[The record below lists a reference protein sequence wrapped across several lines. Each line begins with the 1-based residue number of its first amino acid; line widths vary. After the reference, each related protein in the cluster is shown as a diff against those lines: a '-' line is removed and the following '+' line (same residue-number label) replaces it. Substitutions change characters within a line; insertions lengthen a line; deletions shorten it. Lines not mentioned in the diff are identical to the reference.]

1 MRIVT
6 WNCQMA
12 FAKKKEL
19 LLKQNPDIA
28 IIQECSRKDL
38 ESLQDQSFQTIWFG
52 NIPYKG
58 IGVLYRSQWSIRPVA
73 EPIFPWIVP
82 VEFEGPERFRLLAV
96 WSCPKKT
103 SFSHYVACTSEAI
116 AAHPE
121 WLEDGPVML
130 AGDFNS
136 SAEWDNQTN
145 GAHSA
150 LIKTLDAKELVSFYH
165 HHHNEEHGHE
175 KNHTHHFRRHR
186 AEPFHIDYVFG
197 PKSWT
202 ERITSCVVGD
212 PDIWN
217 SHSDHCPIILDIAP
231 LSN

>member
-82 VEFEGPERFRLLAV
+82 VEFEGPERFRLIAV

-121 WLEDGPVML
+121 WLEDGPESLFRDARTVVPDRNRRPAVQDSRIDFDGRPFGSVADGVAEHIFKSPMQQL
-130 AGDFNS
+130 A
-136 SAEWDNQTN
+136 
-145 GAHSA
+145 
-150 LIKTLDAKELVSFYH
+150 VS
-165 HHHNEEHGHE
+165 
-175 KNHTHHFRRHR
+175 
-186 AEPFHIDYVFG
+186 DYRGLAVGIEDEVASFG
-197 PKSWT
+197 PGLL
-202 ERITSCVVGD
+202 RA
-212 PDIWN
+212 
-217 SHSDHCPIILDIAP
+217 ILDQP
-231 LSN
+231 FQQFVESDLFLGPG

>member
-38 ESLQDQSFQTIWFG
+38 ESMQDHSFQTIWFG

-58 IGVLYRSQWSIRPVA
+58 IGVLYRGEWSTLPVT

-82 VEFEGPERFRLLAV
+82 VEFKGPERFRLIAV
-96 WSCPKKT
+96 WSCPPKT
-103 SFSHYVACTSEAI
+103 SFSHYVACVSDAV

-121 WLEDGPVML
+121 WFEDGPVML
-130 AGDFNS
+130 AGDMNS
-136 SAEWDNQTN
+136 NAQWDKQTN

-150 LIKTLDAKELVSFYH
+150 LVNTLNAKGLVSFYH
-165 HHHNEEHGHE
+165 HHHNEEHGSE
-175 KNHTHHFRRHR
+175 KKYTHHFRRHLT
-186 AEPFHIDYVFG
+186 EPFHIDYVFD
-197 PKSWT
+197 PKAWT
-202 ERITSCVVGD
+202 KRITSCVVGD
-212 PDIWN
+212 ANIWN
-217 SHSDHCPIILDIAP
+217 NHSDHCPIILDLAP
-231 LSN
+231 PSN